1 MLPPMLK
8 SMPTKRG
15 DVLILATT
23 QNSYNYAV
31 ATVHEDGQQDFGPEF
46 NGRYVASLEVALTQA
61 KAFVMPRGQ
70 IYLVN
75 IETGDWVA
83 MSIGTDE
90 KSKSAGW

>member
-1 MLPPMLK
+1 MLK
-8 SMPTKRG
+8 AIPTIRG

-31 ATVHEDGQQDFGPEF
+31 AVVDEDGQQDFGTGF
-46 NGRYVASLEVALTQA
+46 NGRYVATLEVALTQA
-61 KAFVMPRGQ
+61 RAVVMPQGH

-75 IETGDWVA
+75 VETGEWVT

-90 KSKSAGW
+90 KSKFAGG